1 MSRTCALPRT
11 AHQAYIRPMRRNV
24 FRPLWVILALLLLLE
39 AWLWDH
45 LEPIVARVVNLV
57 PWGRLKVAVGRWIEG
72 LPPYAA
78 LGVFVIPLIVVL
90 PVKFLEVYFIATGN
104 LFGTIVTLV
113 LAKLLG
119 LGVTAFVFD
128 ATRDKLLQIPWF
140 HRMYDWFIWARDWA
154 YAQTEPIRARIRKI
168 VWMFRPERARRTF
181 RRLMRL
187 RRSYNRPPDVSVP
200 SSERRVAP
208 TGRAP

>member
-1 MSRTCALPRT
+1 
-11 AHQAYIRPMRRNV
+11 MRRNV

-187 RRSYNRPPDVSVP
+187 RRSYNRPSDVSVP

>member
-1 MSRTCALPRT
+1 
-11 AHQAYIRPMRRNV
+11 MRRNL

-45 LEPIVARVVNLV
+45 LEPIVARIVNV
-57 PWGRLKVAVGRWIEG
+57 IPWGRVKTVLARLIED

-78 LGVFVIPLIVVL
+78 LVVFIVPLIVLL
-90 PVKFLEVYFIATGN
+90 PLKFLEVYFLATGN
-104 LFGTIVTLV
+104 WFGAIVMLV

-128 ATRDKLLQIPWF
+128 ATRGKLLQIAWF
-140 HRMYDWFIWARDWA
+140 QRLYDWFIWARDWA
-154 YAQTEPIRARIRKI
+154 RTQTEPIRARIRKI
-168 VWMFRPERARRTF
+168 AWMFMPERARRTF

-187 RRSYNRPPDVSVP
+187 RRS
-200 SSERRVAP
+200 
-208 TGRAP
+208 